1 MADTILVIN
10 AGSSSIKFELF
21 QVGAADALRSTLAGQ
36 ISGIGNHPRLK
47 AQDDQGRT
55 VVDRT
60 YGQAEIADVRIHG
73 TTHQRPIDR
82 FAQEA
87 RALMPVHGH
96 RSFLDATVRE
106 RVVAGDWLVSID
118 ANRYSV
124 PFRLI
129 GKTVEVVREGDRWM
143 IRHRGKVVAEHPVLA
158 GRAQLSVRPEHG
170 PGALARNARSRYA
183 DTAGRPPMPESAGR
197 DVQVRDL
204 TVYDQLLHDVQ
215 EAA

>member
-1 MADTILVIN
+1 MPDKGKVESGVKYVKRNFIPGRQFRDLEDFN
-10 AGSSSIKFELF
+10 AQL
-21 QVGAADALRSTLAGQ
+21 AAW
-36 ISGIGNHPRLK
+36 
-47 AQDDQGRT
+47 
-55 VVDRT
+55 
-60 YGQAEIADVRIHG
+60 QAEIADVRIHG

-82 FAQEA
+82 FAEEA
-87 RALMPVHGH
+87 KALMPVDGH

-143 IRHRGKVVAEHPVLA
+143 IRHRGKVVAEHAVLA
-158 GRAQLSVRPEHG
+158 GRAQLGVKPEHG

-183 DTAGRPPMPESAGR
+183 DTAGRPPKPESAGR

>member
-1 MADTILVIN
+1 MPAD
-10 AGSSSIKFELF
+10 
-21 QVGAADALRSTLAGQ
+21 
-36 ISGIGNHPRLK
+36 
-47 AQDDQGRT
+47 
-55 VVDRT
+55 
-60 YGQAEIADVRIHG
+60 
-73 TTHQRPIDR
+73 
-82 FAQEA
+82 
-87 RALMPVHGH
+87 GH
-96 RSFLDATVRE
+96 RSFLDAIVRE

-143 IRHRGKVVAEHPVLA
+143 IRHRGKVVAEHAVLA

-197 DVQVRDL
+197 DEQVRDL
-204 TVYDQLLHDVQ
+204 TIYDQLLHGVQ